1 MRYRPLGKTGVNVS
15 EIGFGSW
22 SIGGKDYGPTDD
34 RGSVRALQRAFE
46 LGITFYDTADMYGDG
61 RSEELIARALK
72 PHYRQIFVATKVGHN
87 FYAGDYR
94 KEFGKDY
101 VRFAVDESL
110 KRLSTDRIDLYQLH
124 NPSEE
129 ILRQG
134 EIFEIMRALVQE
146 GKIRFWGVSVSSAD
160 AARLAMGAGA
170 STLQLVHN
178 LLRSGILREI
188 VEEVKKHSPGV
199 IARTPLEYGLLSG
212 KYREGDTFHPSDHR
226 ANRWSPEAF
235 AERLAQVEKFRF
247 LVRGEIHSLSEAAIR
262 YVLAHPLVSTVIP
275 GIKTVAQVDE
285 LVKGADGDGYLDPQ
299 ALIRIAEIQ
308 EGIKEP
314 A

>member
-34 RGSVRALQRAFE
+34 RESVRALRRAFD
-46 LGITFYDTADMYGDG
+46 LGVTFYDTADMYGDG
-61 RSEELIARALK
+61 RSEQLIARALK

-87 FYAGDYR
+87 FYAGDYH

-101 VRFAVDESL
+101 VRFAVEESL

-129 ILRQG
+129 VLRQG
-134 EIFEIMRALVQE
+134 EIFEIMRAMVQE
-146 GKIRFWGVSVSSAD
+146 GKIRFWGVSVSSAE
-160 AARLAMGAGA
+160 AARLAVAAGT

-178 LLRSGILREI
+178 LLRSRILRDI
-188 VEEVKKHSPGV
+188 VEEVKKHRSGV

-212 KYREGDTFHPSDHR
+212 KYREGDTFHSSDHR
-226 ANRWSPEAF
+226 ANRWSPEVF

-247 LVRGEIHSLSEAAIR
+247 LVRGEIRSLSETAIR
-262 YVLAHPLVSTVIP
+262 YVLANPLVSTVIP
-275 GIKTVAQVDE
+275 GIKTVAQVEE
-285 LVKGADGDGYLDPQ
+285 LVKGADGTGYLDPQ